1 MAKYV
6 SHPST
11 RYSRR
16 ERVLPL

>member
-16 ERVLPL
+16 ARVLPL